1 MTRPASMRDAMPLTA
16 DWVDKKRA
24 EWGRDHVNDCVRRAM
39 AGEPGYFYAIEG
51 GHVLG
56 TPWPVGAA
64 VEGSPLPP
72 GQVKGR
78 SVVEWQRAAVLCGAA
93 FAGFMREPGQG
104 GERGAD

>member
-39 AGEPGYFYAIEG
+39 AGEPGYFYAIEA

-64 VEGSPLPP
+64 VEGSPFPVQ
-72 GQVKGR
+72 QVKGR
-78 SVVEWQRAAVLCGAA
+78 TVQEWQRAAVLFGAA
-93 FAGFMREPGQG
+93 FVAFLREPVQG
-104 GERGAD
+104 GDSGAH